1 MRKGR
6 IALFLSVLAVLLV
19 FSALPATAADGPVL
33 KLAPGVAE
41 KLEALGQELSLD
53 WGIYKNT

>member
-6 IALFLSVLAVLLV
+6 IALFLALLLV

-41 KLEALGQELSLD
+41 KLQSIGPELSLD
-53 WGIYKNT
+53 WGVYKNT

>member
-6 IALFLSVLAVLLV
+6 IALFLALLLV
-19 FSALPATAADGPVL
+19 FSALPGTAAEVPVL
-33 KLAPGVAE
+33 KLAPGVAK

>member
-1 MRKGR
+1 MTMRKGR
-6 IALFLSVLAVLLV
+6 IALFLALLLV
-19 FSALPATAADGPVL
+19 FSALPGTAAEVPVL

>member
-6 IALFLSVLAVLLV
+6 IALLLSVLAVLLV
-19 FSALPATAADGPVL
+19 FSALPATAADVPVL

-41 KLEALGQELSLD
+41 KLQTIGPELSLD
-53 WGIYKNT
+53 WGVYKST

>member
-19 FSALPATAADGPVL
+19 FSALPGTAAEVPVL

-41 KLEALGQELSLD
+41 KLQTIGPELSLD
-53 WGIYKNT
+53 WGVYKNT

>member
-6 IALFLSVLAVLLV
+6 IALFLSVLAVLLT
-19 FSALPATAADGPVL
+19 FSALPGTAADGPVL

-41 KLEALGQELSLD
+41 KLQTIGPELSLD
-53 WGIYKNT
+53 WGVYKNT

>member
-6 IALFLSVLAVLLV
+6 IALLLSVLAVLLV
-19 FSALPATAADGPVL
+19 FSALPATAADVPVL

-41 KLEALGQELSLD
+41 KLQTIGPELSLD
-53 WGIYKNT
+53 WGVYKNT

>member
-6 IALFLSVLAVLLV
+6 IALFLALLLV
-19 FSALPATAADGPVL
+19 FSALPATAADVPVL

-41 KLEALGQELSLD
+41 KLEALGPELYLE
-53 WGIYKNT
+53 WGVYKNT

>member
-1 MRKGR
+1 MRKRR

-19 FSALPATAADGPVL
+19 FSAMPATAAEGPVL

-41 KLEALGQELSLD
+41 KLQTIGPELSLD
-53 WGIYKNT
+53 WGVYKNT

>member
-19 FSALPATAADGPVL
+19 FSALPGTAADVPVL

-41 KLEALGQELSLD
+41 KLEALGPELYLE
-53 WGIYKNT
+53 WGVYKNT